1 MVILEKGISD
11 LAQHYCMLANTT
23 AIQSLDDRQQSLLEP
38 LGPGYSREDVGAGAG
53 LLEVKK
59 IGDEYFTFI
68 TECKGPR
75 PAPFCIEEPNRR
87 YSQK

>member
-1 MVILEKGISD
+1 M
-11 LAQHYCMLANTT
+11 
-23 AIQSLDDRQQSLLEP
+23 
-38 LGPGYSREDVGAGAG
+38 
-53 LLEVKK
+53 EVKK

-75 PAPFCIEEPNRR
+75 PVPFCIEEPNRR